1 MSEKIEEPVRE
12 TARGVDDETPVRAL
26 AGVHLVVLIVAGIL
40 IAALTFLWWYLA
52 R

>member
-1 MSEKIEEPVRE
+1 MSDKIEEPVRE

-26 AGVHLVVLIVAGIL
+26 AGVHLVVGIVAGIL
-40 IAALTFLWWYLA
+40 IALLTFLWWYLA

>member
-1 MSEKIEEPVRE
+1 MSDQIEEPVRE

-26 AGVHLVVLIVAGIL
+26 TGVYLVVLVVAGIL
-40 IAALTFLWWYLA
+40 IALLTFLWWYLA

>member
-1 MSEKIEEPVRE
+1 MTDPIEEPVRE
-12 TARGVDDETPVRAL
+12 TARGVDDATPVRAL
-26 AGVHLVVLIVAGIL
+26 AGVHIVVGIAAGIL